1 MQLKQIVKSQCKWS
15 QKYGAPPRN
24 LSIKVPYYSHT
35 RRKISRWFVPQNRDY
50 QVMPSDLEAW
60 EDKNGKIPD
69 DIILL
74 LFFDWGKRWPDK
86 LTYLGTDTND
96 TSLLH
101 FPGKLIY
108 TITSFFFFLC
118 SLRVLP
124 VSTPNFGLG
133 WYHTP
138 PFLAVHALFFILHNS
153 PIFCF
158 IF

>member
-1 MQLKQIVKSQCKWS
+1 
-15 QKYGAPPRN
+15 
-24 LSIKVPYYSHT
+24 
-35 RRKISRWFVPQNRDY
+35 
-50 QVMPSDLEAW
+50 MPSDLEAW

-108 TITSFFFFLC
+108 AITSFFFFF
-118 SLRVLP
+118 VL
-124 VSTPNFGLG
+124 
-133 WYHTP
+133 
-138 PFLAVHALFFILHNS
+138 
-153 PIFCF
+153 
-158 IF
+158 

>member
-1 MQLKQIVKSQCKWS
+1 
-15 QKYGAPPRN
+15 
-24 LSIKVPYYSHT
+24 
-35 RRKISRWFVPQNRDY
+35 
-50 QVMPSDLEAW
+50 MPSDLEAW
-60 EDKNGKIPD
+60 EEKNGKIPD

-108 TITSFFFFLC
+108 TIISFFFRC

-133 WYHTP
+133 W
-138 PFLAVHALFFILHNS
+138 
-153 PIFCF
+153 
-158 IF
+158 

>member
-1 MQLKQIVKSQCKWS
+1 
-15 QKYGAPPRN
+15 
-24 LSIKVPYYSHT
+24 
-35 RRKISRWFVPQNRDY
+35 
-50 QVMPSDLEAW
+50 MPSDLEAW
-60 EDKNGKIPD
+60 EEKNGKIPD

-133 WYHTP
+133 
-138 PFLAVHALFFILHNS
+138 
-153 PIFCF
+153 
-158 IF
+158 